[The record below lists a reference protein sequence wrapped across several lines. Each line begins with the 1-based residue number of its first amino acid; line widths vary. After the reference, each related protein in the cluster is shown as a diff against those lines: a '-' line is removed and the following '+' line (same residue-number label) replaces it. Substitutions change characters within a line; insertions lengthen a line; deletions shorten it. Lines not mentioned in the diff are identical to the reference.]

1 MSQHD
6 QPDEQWNGHDLNGA
20 SEDELSQM
28 LGEAERAL
36 RDIRGEL
43 RERRAMA
50 HAGIEVETPRQD
62 LNEARGRW
70 SHFFEFVR
78 QLSSENSQREDPGGR
93 TQP

>member
-1 MSQHD
+1 MSESS
-6 QPDEQWNGHDLNGA
+6 QPDEPSQPEPWDNHDLNGV

-36 RDIRGEL
+36 RDVREEL

-50 HAGIEVETPRQD
+50 HAGIEMETPRQD

-78 QLSSENSQREDPGGR
+78 ALSAKESENQSR
-93 TQP
+93 